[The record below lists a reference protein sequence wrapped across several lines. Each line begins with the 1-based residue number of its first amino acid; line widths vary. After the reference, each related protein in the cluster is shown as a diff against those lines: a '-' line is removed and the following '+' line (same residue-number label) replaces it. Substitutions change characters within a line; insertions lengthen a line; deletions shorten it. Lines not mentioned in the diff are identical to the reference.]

1 VILVSSWSYALT
13 NKGRQLQAK
22 AQAGAQLVYTRMAV
36 GSGTLSGQ
44 SLESMTALIAPVKD
58 LNITRLK
65 RPTGATR
72 ALIGATLTNQDVTT
86 GFYLREIGI
95 FATDPDDGEILYMYA
110 NAGATADYI
119 TPQGDG
125 VIEKALNMNVFVGT
139 AANIT
144 ANIDESLVYATQ
156 QDLADAIAGI
166 QINDATTTQKGIVQ
180 LSNATNSTAED
191 RAATPKAVKS
201 AYDAAVAA
209 QTTANAANEAASQ
222 AFQLGNERK
231 QEVVDALIALGV
243 TASTS
248 DSWDTLISKMS
259 AIIKATGNATAA
271 DVLSGKTFSNASG
284 NNLTGSM
291 PNRGA
296 VNQTITTQGGQYT
309 IPAGYHNGSGKVTA
323 TLSNIGGFGVL
334 DIDTGVVSVSSTG
347 TIRTELFSFPIGT
360 KRICFMS
367 NASSVSFLNTLLT
380 CSAPNNMILEY
391 GYGTGG
397 LQVLP
402 IPPTAPTTTYNI
414 PMFEIDLTNP
424 SQTVVTYAHRNG
436 SGVEGNPT
444 YYYKKTFTTSE
455 FVPNLSVVNTL
466 RLRVNVTT
474 VSGGYSATISGKL
487 YYIY

>member
-1 VILVSSWSYALT
+1 MASNTPNLNLLKKDPVTDGNDTFNIQTMLNDNWDKIDEAIGDVREELQDINIPPASLT
-13 NKGRQLQAK
+13 E
-22 AQAGAQLVYTRMAV
+22 AGIVRLSNST
-36 GSGTLSGQ
+36 SGTR
-44 SLESMTALIAPVKD
+44 E
-58 LNITRLK
+58 
-65 RPTGATR
+65 
-72 ALIGATLTNQDVTT
+72 DV
-86 GFYLREIGI
+86 
-95 FATDPDDGEILYMYA
+95 
-110 NAGATADYI
+110 
-119 TPQGDG
+119 
-125 VIEKALNMNVFVGT
+125 
-139 AANIT
+139 
-144 ANIDESLVYATQ
+144 
-156 QDLADAIAGI
+156 
-166 QINDATTTQKGIVQ
+166 
-180 LSNATNSTAED
+180 
-191 RAATPKAVKS
+191 AATELAVKTT
-201 AYDAAVAA
+201 YDVAAAA
-209 QTTANAANEAASQ
+209 QTTANAANLAAAAAQTKADQ
-222 AFQLGNERK
+222 AFQFGNERK
-231 QEVVDALIALGV
+231 ADVVAALVAKGIS
-243 TASTS
+243 ASTS
-248 DSWDTLISKMS
+248 ESWDSLLSKLTS
-259 AIIKATGNATAA
+259 LIKATGNATAA

-360 KRICFMS
+360 KRICFVS

-444 YYYKKTFTTSE
+444 HYYKKTFTTSE

>member
-1 VILVSSWSYALT
+1 MSSWSYALT

-22 AQAGAQLVYTRMAV
+22 AQTGAQLVYTRMAV

-58 LNITRLK
+58 LTITRLK
-65 RPTGATR
+65 RPAGSTR

-86 GFYLREIGI
+86 GFYLREVGI

-125 VIEKALNMNVFVGT
+125 VIEKALNMNVFVGS

-191 RAATPKAVKS
+191 KAATPKAVKS
-201 AYDAAVAA
+201 AYDEAMAA
-209 QTTANAANEAASQ
+209 QTTANAANLAAAAAQTKADQ

-231 QEVVDALIALGV
+231 AEVVAALVALGV
-243 TASTS
+243 SASTS
-248 DSWDTLISKMS
+248 ESWDSLIGKMS

-271 DVLSGKTFSNASG
+271 DVLAGKTFSNASG

-296 VNQTITTQGGQYT
+296 GGTVTPGTANQTKD
-309 IPAGYHNGSGKVTA
+309 AGYYSSPITILGDADLVPGNIKSGVN
-323 TLSNIGGFGVL
+323 LFGVL
-334 DIDTGVVSVSSTG
+334 G
-347 TIRTELFSFPIGT
+347 TLEPKQYYYTRLPNLTQRSWQQFTVPFTPSILLAYVTSEPDFN
-360 KRICFMS
+360 S
-367 NASSVSFLNTLLT
+367 NIQRFGWVLAARLDNF
-380 CSAPNNMILEY
+380 
-391 GYGTGG
+391 TGG
-397 LQVLP
+397 TLYP
-402 IPPTAPTTTYNI
+402 I
-414 PMFEIDLTNP
+414 
-424 SQTVVTYAHRNG
+424 
-436 SGVEGNPT
+436 
-444 YYYKKTFTTSE
+444 KTFYSVGFNGGSDMQLYLSKSASTDGYFTIQDELVSNLYLYNQRLATSY
-455 FVPNLSVVNTL
+455 
-466 RLRVNVTT
+466 NVT
-474 VSGGYSATISGKL
+474 VMAWG
-487 YYIY
+487 